1 MAKNDDRFNQKIEAI
16 QRYNRELQRARQLDE
31 EILEDLQDKLKAQ
44 NEEIN
49 NLEALS
55 TAQKELIR
63 LEKEQTEAALNHYKS
78 KLKEEEKLQKKLGI
92 TGALFKG
99 MEKSLSKLG
108 MNDKH
113 FKKINKE
120 MRAAAK
126 NGNGMTAA
134 LKGFTTQAKILGQGI
149 LKDPAIQA
157 GIITSTFK
165 KGKKILEFFDKEAF
179 KLQGTLG
186 LSWKESNRINQN
198 LLKGANT
205 IKGIKST
212 YNELVQSQIELS
224 NYTKTDYQFS
234 VKELDSQMK
243 LVKLTGLTV
252 EQAAKYREISDVTG
266 ETTGEIMET
275 ITSQNT
281 GLMSNKALL
290 QEVADIGGEIR
301 SDYQGNVKELS
312 KAVIQTHKLG
322 ISLKQA
328 KNMSRGLLDFEASIE
343 AEMEAELLSGK
354 NINLEKARY
363 LAMQGKSGEAAAEML
378 KNIGGIHKFE
388 KMNTLEKDAY
398 AKAMNMNSE
407 ELATALY
414 KEEQLNKL
422 GAKKKKALLEQVA
435 LLKKQGKVEE
445 ANYLMANAEKGKTL
459 KETQQQFTTVEEG
472 KRQIEKAK
480 IAMMSGLAKPMQKV
494 GDLLNKFFTYMDNNP
509 WLKTALKGI
518 GAAAALIAVGA
529 SIVAGAKMIS
539 NLFTGGIGKMFGGK
553 LGSSRYNYMWTRD
566 VDGGGGGDMMSNMMQ
581 MGSRWTKSM
590 KIFKN
595 ASKLFGGKS
604 TMMGRGMRNLAAMFG
619 KRSSFAN
626 QIVKNS
632 KFLSKMIPSMSKLTS
647 KIPGFSK
654 VGSTGATVASKTSFL
669 GKAGSA
675 LSKGGGKLLSGAA
688 KGLKALG
695 PIGAIADVAI
705 GGFTGYQASKLTKS
719 QKKAQGIR
727 EDMGAG
733 AATTLGVLTGDA
745 SKGSSLSKYVGVK
758 KGGAG
763 DEAMGV
769 AGSAGR
775 GALVGAA
782 VGSVVPVVGTAIG
795 AVAGGIIGAGSELV
809 KVFSDPNS
817 KLRKGVSNFATG
829 VKDKIG
835 ESFSYVKDKFTSFG
849 SSLKKGASSLAEG
862 GKKAGKMFLNVN
874 KKLITGGL
882 DMSKKLFKGGVS
894 AIKSIIPKSVTS
906 KVKNV
911 AEKGKDLL
919 KKGLNFLG
927 FANGGI
933 TSGGFSPIE
942 AFANGGIVKK
952 PTIGIIGEAGMNEA
966 MVPLP
971 DGKNIPVKMN
981 DNTNNKSLEAKFD
994 KLINVLAS
1002 HPEIKVNLE
1011 LDGTKLIDQLSI
1023 QR

>member
-566 VDGGGGGDMMSNMMQ
+566 VDGGGGDMMSNMMQ

>member
-1 MAKNDDRFNQKIEAI
+1 
-16 QRYNRELQRARQLDE
+16 
-31 EILEDLQDKLKAQ
+31 
-44 NEEIN
+44 
-49 NLEALS
+49 
-55 TAQKELIR
+55 
-63 LEKEQTEAALNHYKS
+63 
-78 KLKEEEKLQKKLGI
+78 
-92 TGALFKG
+92 
-99 MEKSLSKLG
+99 
-108 MNDKH
+108 
-113 FKKINKE
+113 
-120 MRAAAK
+120 
-126 NGNGMTAA
+126 
-134 LKGFTTQAKILGQGI
+134 QGI

-566 VDGGGGGDMMSNMMQ
+566 VDGGG
-581 MGSRWTKSM
+581 
-590 KIFKN
+590 
-595 ASKLFGGKS
+595 
-604 TMMGRGMRNLAAMFG
+604 
-619 KRSSFAN
+619 
-626 QIVKNS
+626 
-632 KFLSKMIPSMSKLTS
+632 
-647 KIPGFSK
+647 
-654 VGSTGATVASKTSFL
+654 
-669 GKAGSA
+669 
-675 LSKGGGKLLSGAA
+675 
-688 KGLKALG
+688 
-695 PIGAIADVAI
+695 
-705 GGFTGYQASKLTKS
+705 
-719 QKKAQGIR
+719 
-727 EDMGAG
+727 
-733 AATTLGVLTGDA
+733 
-745 SKGSSLSKYVGVK
+745 
-758 KGGAG
+758 
-763 DEAMGV
+763 
-769 AGSAGR
+769 
-775 GALVGAA
+775 
-782 VGSVVPVVGTAIG
+782 
-795 AVAGGIIGAGSELV
+795 
-809 KVFSDPNS
+809 
-817 KLRKGVSNFATG
+817 
-829 VKDKIG
+829 
-835 ESFSYVKDKFTSFG
+835 
-849 SSLKKGASSLAEG
+849 
-862 GKKAGKMFLNVN
+862 
-874 KKLITGGL
+874 
-882 DMSKKLFKGGVS
+882 
-894 AIKSIIPKSVTS
+894 
-906 KVKNV
+906 
-911 AEKGKDLL
+911 
-919 KKGLNFLG
+919 
-927 FANGGI
+927 
-933 TSGGFSPIE
+933 
-942 AFANGGIVKK
+942 
-952 PTIGIIGEAGMNEA
+952 
-966 MVPLP
+966 
-971 DGKNIPVKMN
+971 
-981 DNTNNKSLEAKFD
+981 
-994 KLINVLAS
+994 
-1002 HPEIKVNLE
+1002 
-1011 LDGTKLIDQLSI
+1011 
-1023 QR
+1023 

>member
-1 MAKNDDRFNQKIEAI
+1 MAKKDERFEQKLEAL
-16 QRYNRELQRARQLDE
+16 QRYNRELKKARQLDQE
-31 EILEDLQDKLKAQ
+31 TLEDLESKIDLQ
-44 NEEIN
+44 NKEIELLGVLN
-49 NLEALS
+49 D
-55 TAQKELIR
+55 TQKERIR
-63 LEKEQTEAALNHYKS
+63 LEKEETKLQLDNYKS
-78 KLKEEEKLQKKLGI
+78 KIKQEEKLQKKLGI
-92 TGALFKG
+92 TGQMFKG
-99 MEKSLSKLG
+99 MEKSLGKLG
-108 MNDKH
+108 MSEKH

-120 MRAAAK
+120 MREAAV

-134 LKGFTTQAKILGQGI
+134 MKGFSTQAKLLGQGM

-157 GIITSTFK
+157 GIITQTFK
-165 KGKKILEFFDKEAF
+165 KGVKIMEYFESSAFELQKE
-179 KLQGTLG
+179 LG
-186 LSWKESNRINQN
+186 LGWKQASILNKN
-198 LLKGANT
+198 LLDAANSAID
-205 IKGIKST
+205 IKAT
-212 YNELVQSQIELS
+212 YKELVQFQLS
-224 NYTKTDYQFS
+224 LNKSTGLTATYTAKQ
-234 VKELDSQMK
+234 LDTQMR
-243 LVKLTGLTV
+243 LVKLAGLSN
-252 EQAAKYREISDVTG
+252 EEAAKLQEFSDIRG
-266 ETTGEIMET
+266 ESAENIHDQ
-275 ITSQNT
+275 IVAQNDS
-281 GLMSNKALL
+281 LVNNKELV
-290 QEVADIGGEIR
+290 QEVANIGGEIR
-301 SDYQGNVKELS
+301 ADYRGNVEALAG
-312 KAVIQTHKLG
+312 AVLQARKLG
-322 ISLKQA
+322 INLKQA
-328 KNMSRGLLDFEASIE
+328 KSMSKGLLDFESSIE
-343 AEMEAELLSGK
+343 AEMEAELLTGK
-354 NINLEKARY
+354 NLNMEKARY
-363 LAMQGKSGEAAAEML
+363 LAMQGKSGEAAAELL
-378 KNIGGIHKFE
+378 KNLGSAAEFE
-388 KMNTLEKDAY
+388 KMNVLQKESI
-398 AKAMNMNSE
+398 AKAMNME
-407 ELATALY
+407 VGALADSLY
-414 KEEQLNKL
+414 KKEQYNKL
-422 GAKKKKALLEQVA
+422 DARERKTLQEKVA
-435 LLKKQGKVEE
+435 QLRKNGEE
-445 ANYLMANAEKGKTL
+445 EKANAVEKAGL
-459 KETQQQFTTVEEG
+459 RKEDIKLAEKQFTTAQEG
-472 KRQIEKAK
+472 TRQMEKAK
-480 IAMMSGLAKPMQKV
+480 VAMMSAIAGPLQAVGGLMT
-494 GDLLNKFFTYMDNNP
+494 KFFNFLDGNP
-509 WLKTALKGI
+509 WLKTVIKVIGGAGAL
-518 GAAAALIAVGA
+518 LAVGA
-529 SIVAGAKMIS
+529 SIVSGVKMIS
-539 NLFTGGIGKMFGGK
+539 NLFSGGGLKKMFGGK
-553 LGSSRYNYMWTRD
+553 LGSSRYNYMWIRD
-566 VDGGGGGDMMSNMMQ
+566 VDGGGGGDMMRG
-581 MGSRWTKSM
+581 GSRVMKYLSSKGGFTRTLQRGVLKMFGTGKRAKSM
-590 KIFKN
+590 YRGIGRVGDFIR
-595 ASKLFGGKS
+595 GGKDGS
-604 TMMGRGMRNLAAMFG
+604 
-619 KRSSFAN
+619 RSIGGLIQKFS
-626 QIVKNS
+626 S
-632 KFLSKMIPSMSKLTS
+632 KTS
-647 KIPGFSK
+647 KISSAASKTSMLGKTGSTLSK
-654 VGSTGATVASKTSFL
+654 VGSA
-669 GKAGSA
+669 AGT
-675 LSKGGGKLLSGAA
+675 GGGKLLAGLSKGA
-688 KGLKALG
+688 KVLG
-695 PIGAIADVAI
+695 PLGALLDVGV
-705 GGFTGYQASKLTKS
+705 GGFTGYSQSKLTKE
-719 QKKAQGIR
+719 QKKSQGIR

-782 VGSVVPVVGTAIG
+782 VGSVVPVIGTAVG

-942 AFANGGIVKK
+942 AFANGGVVKK

-981 DNTNNKSLEAKFD
+981 DSTNNKSLEAKFD

-1011 LDGTKLIDQLSI
+1011 LDGTKLMEQLSI